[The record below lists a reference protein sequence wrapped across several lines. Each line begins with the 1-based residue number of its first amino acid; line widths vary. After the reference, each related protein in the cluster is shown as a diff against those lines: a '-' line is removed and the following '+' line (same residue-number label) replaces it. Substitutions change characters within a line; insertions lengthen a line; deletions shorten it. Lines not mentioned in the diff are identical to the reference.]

1 MYVTDE
7 SNKPKMVGFDLF
19 GLAQVEE
26 INVYPEC
33 ELAFVTFSKLRTQWR
48 VGMGGPTGLDY
59 TAVLAL
65 IRAMR
70 LPREQSDEL
79 FEDIQTMEFSA
90 LTQIAENH
98 ERSK

>member
-1 MYVTDE
+1 MYVTSE
-7 SNKPKMVGFDLF
+7 AGKPKMVGFDLF
-19 GLAQVEE
+19 GLAQESE
-26 INVYPEC
+26 ILVSPDC

-79 FEDIQTMEFSA
+79 FKDIQTMEFEA
-90 LTQIAENH
+90 LVQMAENH